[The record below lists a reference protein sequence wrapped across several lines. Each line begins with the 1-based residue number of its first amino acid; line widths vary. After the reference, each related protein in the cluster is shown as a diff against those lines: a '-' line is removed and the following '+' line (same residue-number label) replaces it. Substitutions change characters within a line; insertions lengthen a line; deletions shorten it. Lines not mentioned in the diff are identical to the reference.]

1 MYITMNWKSCKFLFD
16 KDSAKDSDLPSIDEE
31 IAQIFPDRPSSP
43 SDSQDDAPPA
53 KKVSDVYQRR
63 FVVVWYCLVMDL
75 ENRE

>member
-1 MYITMNWKSCKFLFD
+1 LFD

-53 KKVSDVYQRR
+53 KKVSDVYPKR
-63 FVVVWYCLVMDL
+63 FVVV
-75 ENRE
+75 